1 MTDLARKMV
10 WRDGKYAGKIKVDMR
25 VKFNT
30 TSNPQN
36 RCHDKDERDH
46 EDGGD
51 DEDERDGED
60 TW

>member
-1 MTDLARKMV
+1 MTVNTPGRLRWMD
-10 WRDGKYAGKIKVDMR
+10 IR

-30 TSNPQN
+30 TINPQN
-36 RCHDKDERDH
+36 RCHDKDERDD

-60 TW
+60 T